1 MPELSREDVISY
13 LEKASLMEISE
24 LVKDIE
30 EKFGIEAAAPVAVA
44 AAPAPA
50 AGDATPAAEKTEFN
64 IVLDDAGSEKIK
76 VIKIVREIT
85 ALGLKEAK
93 ELVESAP
100 KPLKEGA
107 KKDEAE
113 EVKKKLEEVDPSA
126 VSLDDERKLPEIY
139 KPREGLGFFGYFF
152 LLIIVAFSLI
162 GVLKTFENDLLT
174 HYPETEYIFSQI
186 NEQIGYVAETVMNII
201 IIIKDLINS
210 Y

>member
-50 AGDATPAAEKTEFN
+50 AGDAAPAAEKTEFN

-113 EVKKKLEEVDPSA
+113 EVKKKLEEVGAKVTLS
-126 VSLDDERKLPEIY
+126 
-139 KPREGLGFFGYFF
+139 
-152 LLIIVAFSLI
+152 
-162 GVLKTFENDLLT
+162 
-174 HYPETEYIFSQI
+174 
-186 NEQIGYVAETVMNII
+186 
-201 IIIKDLINS
+201 
-210 Y
+210 